1 MFFKFFKNHSIL
13 TAILLISSTTSVFA
27 MHSPLGRVPK
37 TSRITTSPP
46 KINRRIIKKHGN
58 ASSSSSQS
66 TSMPH
71 SKIKLAEMS
80 DMDAVCS
87 HYGSKSPCH
96 VEKCSSVDF
105 DVQPDSPINHS
116 KVKKSKISFP
126 ITPEVNNPF
135 FLRKRKLLDSPS
147 YCDPTSP
154 LSQSLGGKKQPS
166 LHSLPARRP
175 CKNVVNLCVEINVK
189 GELPVFSI
197 VKDDVPYQVYHMD
210 IDQDDDV
217 QRFHGELK
225 TMTPR
230 QLQTFFDDGGFIA
243 VNECES
249 GDFMLRAKMCDSF
262 KKWGTSFSLKSGRY
276 AVKFVDIGNKDLL
289 VVQAAENSVDN
300 IFIERNH
307 NGFFVVQDLKY
318 HQVQMWNVDKKLR
331 EMTPSQL
338 QRFLEMGAHICVRQ
352 DDHGNFM
359 IQEAKID
366 SHLSGGGPV
375 AGLVAWCTVNVIGY
389 GAAFIVATGAVAT
402 GGPVAGAVVVTE
414 GLGTV
419 AVIDGAATLIGGY
432 FTACPLLP

>member
-1 MFFKFFKNHSIL
+1 
-13 TAILLISSTTSVFA
+13 
-27 MHSPLGRVPK
+27 
-37 TSRITTSPP
+37 
-46 KINRRIIKKHGN
+46 
-58 ASSSSSQS
+58 
-66 TSMPH
+66 
-71 SKIKLAEMS
+71 
-80 DMDAVCS
+80 
-87 HYGSKSPCH
+87 
-96 VEKCSSVDF
+96 
-105 DVQPDSPINHS
+105 
-116 KVKKSKISFP
+116 
-126 ITPEVNNPF
+126 
-135 FLRKRKLLDSPS
+135 
-147 YCDPTSP
+147 
-154 LSQSLGGKKQPS
+154 
-166 LHSLPARRP
+166 
-175 CKNVVNLCVEINVK
+175 
-189 GELPVFSI
+189 
-197 VKDDVPYQVYHMD
+197 
-210 IDQDDDV
+210 
-217 QRFHGELK
+217 
-225 TMTPR
+225 
-230 QLQTFFDDGGFIA
+230 
-243 VNECES
+243 
-249 GDFMLRAKMCDSF
+249 MLRAKMCDSF